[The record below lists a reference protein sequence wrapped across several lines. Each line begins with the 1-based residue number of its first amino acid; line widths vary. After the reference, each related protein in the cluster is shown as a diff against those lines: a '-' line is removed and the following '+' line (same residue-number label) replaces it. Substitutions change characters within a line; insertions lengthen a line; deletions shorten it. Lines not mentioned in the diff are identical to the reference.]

1 MCHEQ
6 RSQLSFRREF
16 EARMP
21 KSLFRTLLLALN
33 AIAVLGADAALSQII
48 NSEQQIKEA
57 GECMAN
63 LDQSAM
69 DNMQRKVEAFDAD
82 FKRLCKV
89 GNRDAA
95 LQRAKQFGREMAD
108 DLTMKQIKA
117 CTVGIKMPIQDYSIR
132 DEKLT
137 ENDICK
143 P

>member
-1 MCHEQ
+1 
-6 RSQLSFRREF
+6 
-16 EARMP
+16 MP

-48 NSEQQIKEA
+48 NSEQQIIEA

-117 CTVGIKMPIQDYSIR
+117 CAVGVKMPIQDYSIR

-137 ENDICK
+137 EHDICK